1 MITSFSSNLYWY
13 YSVLFLI
20 LSAILSFLS
29 QSTMDLHTKFS
40 HLLQRDSAKYGL
52 FKFNYFIITF
62 LAKVI
67 QYCLVGR
74 KFRHILKTC
83 YTKREYF
90 SCNPTFKSD
99 NFVEVQIFLWSTFPW
114 TILFWVWQ
122 ITGILKTVTF
132 GINIALAIAN
142 IKANN
147 FFLHWLKYDI
157 LCITGSE
164 GVSL

>member
-1 MITSFSSNLYWY
+1 MQYCHSSHNQLWICIQNSVIFYKGIVQRMVSLNL
-13 YSVLFLI
+13 
-20 LSAILSFLS
+20 
-29 QSTMDLHTKFS
+29 
-40 HLLQRDSAKYGL
+40 
-52 FKFNYFIITF
+52 ITF

-157 LCITGSE
+157 LCITGSG